1 MVIAV
6 GRHDRSH
13 ALLNAL
19 SKARG
24 AFRHEASPLSDTPPN
39 DPDNAPEAGGERVA
53 KALARAGIASRREAE
68 RLIEAGRVA
77 LNGKTLKSP
86 AVKVIPGDELTFD
99 GQPIGPKPPTQLW
112 LYHKPTGILTTHS
125 DPEGRATV
133 FEQLPKE
140 LGRVISVGRLD
151 LNSEGLLLLTN
162 DGALARILE
171 LPATAWTRRY
181 RVRAYGNADD
191 KQLAKLADGAV
202 VDGVVYGPI
211 EVSVDRRTG
220 ANVWLTVGIKE
231 GKNREVRKV
240 LAHVGL
246 TVNRLMRVA
255 YGPFQL
261 GALKRG
267 EVAETR
273 LSVLRDQLGKL
284 YPLDADGFPTDAP
297 VAAPATTGKAKAKP
311 RPKPSNKSG
320 WAKASKKSE
329 PGHKARKRA
338 AKADKPKP
346 GELTGTRPQRPKPK
360 SSDKPKGGA
369 GAHRRRR
376 P

>member
-1 MVIAV
+1 M
-6 GRHDRSH
+6 
-13 ALLNAL
+13 
-19 SKARG
+19 
-24 AFRHEASPLSDTPPN
+24 SDTPEHPSSS
-39 DPDNAPEAGGERVA
+39 EAAGERVA

-77 LNGKTLKSP
+77 LNGKTLTSP
-86 AVKVIPGDELTFD
+86 AVKVMPGDELTFD
-99 GQPIGPKPPTQLW
+99 GQPIGPRPPTQMW
-112 LYHKPTGILTTHS
+112 LYHKPNGLLTTHA

-133 FEQLPKE
+133 FEQLPDD

-151 LNSEGLLLLTN
+151 MNSEGLMLLTN
-162 DGALARILE
+162 DGALARVLE
-171 LPATAWTRRY
+171 LPATGWTRRY

-191 KQLAKLADGAV
+191 RELAKLADGV
-202 VDGVVYGPI
+202 VVEGVVYGPI
-211 EVSVDRRTG
+211 EVTVDRRTG

-261 GALKRG
+261 GNLKRG
-267 EVAETR
+267 EVTELK

-284 YPLDADGFPTDAP
+284 YPLDNEGNPTDTH

-311 RPKPSNKSG
+311 KPGRKTG
-320 WAKASKKSE
+320 WAKATKKSE
-329 PGHKARKRA
+329 PGHKARKRNEREE
-338 AKADKPKP
+338 KAER
-346 GELTGTRPQRPKPK
+346 GELTGAKPK
-360 SSDKPKGGA
+360 RSGSKPQASKPNKPSTHKGKPGA
-369 GAHRRRR
+369 DRRRR